1 MKSSNEVIFLIS
13 GTFDSV
19 QYKKAYKKKKSSD
32 FAAYFQSFV
41 PFDSDTF
48 PHLYQ
53 KYSIPFSLHSR
64 AISSNNVCH

>member
-48 PHLYQ
+48 PHLY
-53 KYSIPFSLHSR
+53 
-64 AISSNNVCH
+64 